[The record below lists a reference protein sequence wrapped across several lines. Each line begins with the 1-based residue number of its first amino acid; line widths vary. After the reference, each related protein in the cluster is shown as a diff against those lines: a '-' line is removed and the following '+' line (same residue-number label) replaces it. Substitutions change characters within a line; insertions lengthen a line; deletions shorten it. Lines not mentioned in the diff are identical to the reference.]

1 MQKKYA
7 IMSGQYSDW
16 HINGY
21 VSNLEDAYK
30 YCAWKNSIDKYDE
43 YYPVEI
49 SCLDGDQKIDISFK
63 YKYRTV
69 FDFRNES
76 WVVRDIDIYD
86 VKPTSLDSYFNVVDG
101 KNYMAIL
108 GLELSLSW
116 LLWILTEQKRL
127 PKTNCINISQKNR
140 GYKRLVW

>member
-101 KNYMAIL
+101 KKLYGYSWIRIEFIMATL
-108 GLELSLSW
+108 DFDRAKKVAEDKLYQYLAEEQGL
-116 LLWILTEQKRL
+116 
-127 PKTNCINISQKNR
+127 
-140 GYKRLVW
+140 